1 MGKIEN
7 NLFNIFLILMWLTI
21 AKHILENNGNM
32 IIILVLFFIC
42 IVIGAAAILIT
53 KVESEY
59 GKSQR
64 SIIKYTNDVEF
75 KSVFDEV
82 YKEFSPKLKVLNK
95 QIKISFILSV
105 MIFATAFMCSI
116 SNQSLFVILAI
127 VGAYFIIIAYIKYH
141 EYTVIYKKKVVDRFI
156 KSIDS
161 RLNFSDTISREEIK
175 SKFIDSRFKE
185 NYFTTINVDDCITA
199 NIEGCEMVFSEVTLN
214 AVLKVDKTT
223 KNVKVFEGAFANIE
237 LDKDIDFELIITR
250 NERFIEKILNR
261 DNRPYQDLKK
271 FELDSAL
278 FEEYFD
284 IYTTN
289 EIEAMRI
296 LTHDVMD
303 KLVEFA
309 AYNIEFEIAIRN
321 NHLYIIFNTGS
332 MFEPRL
338 SKEPMDI
345 DLLYTYYFLFLF
357 IVLLTGQLHNV
368 MQEYIP

>member
-59 GKSQR
+59 GKTQK

-127 VGAYFIIIAYIKYH
+127 VGTYFIIIAYIKYH

-161 RLNFSDTISREEIK
+161 RLGF
-175 SKFIDSRFKE
+175 
-185 NYFTTINVDDCITA
+185 
-199 NIEGCEMVFSEVTLN
+199 
-214 AVLKVDKTT
+214 
-223 KNVKVFEGAFANIE
+223 
-237 LDKDIDFELIITR
+237 
-250 NERFIEKILNR
+250 
-261 DNRPYQDLKK
+261 
-271 FELDSAL
+271 
-278 FEEYFD
+278 
-284 IYTTN
+284 
-289 EIEAMRI
+289 
-296 LTHDVMD
+296 
-303 KLVEFA
+303 
-309 AYNIEFEIAIRN
+309 
-321 NHLYIIFNTGS
+321 
-332 MFEPRL
+332 
-338 SKEPMDI
+338 
-345 DLLYTYYFLFLF
+345 
-357 IVLLTGQLHNV
+357 
-368 MQEYIP
+368 